1 MRPEDHLSIGL
12 FGGSFNPAH
21 LGHMHVAQAGLRDLA
36 LDRIWWLV
44 SPQNPLKPKQPS
56 YESRVKTVIDLPL
69 KPRME
74 ISPAEI
80 EIGSHYTIDLIKGLQ
95 SRYPLTQFVFLM
107 GADNF
112 LQLPKWKNWQDIMQ
126 SVPVAVIARPQSPIR
141 ARLGKAAQLYQN
153 YRIPEENSHALQYY
167 RAPCW
172 TYLTLP
178 LNNLS
183 SSVIRAQKS

>member
-1 MRPEDHLSIGL
+1 MRPEDNLSIGL

-21 LGHMHVAQAGLRDLA
+21 KGHMHVADAGLRDLG

-56 YESRVKTVIDLPL
+56 YDTRAQTVRDLPL

-74 ISPAEI
+74 INRAEI
-80 EIGSHYTIDLIKGLQ
+80 DLGTNYTIDLIKGLQ
-95 SRYPLTQFVFLM
+95 HRYPLTRFVFLM

-112 LQLPKWKNWQDIMQ
+112 TQLPKWKGWQDILE

-141 ARLGKAAQLYQN
+141 ARLGKAAQVYQK
-153 YRIPEENSHALQYY
+153 YRIDEQNSHILQYY
-167 RAPCW
+167 EAPCW

-178 LNNLS
+178 LNDLS
-183 SSVIRAQKS
+183 SSAIRARKP